1 MQNMA
6 EVAETGRKL
15 FDSVTASLA
24 ATHISDDVTIYT
36 RQVEQVDLDGV
47 SLQEVEELHARKPGV
62 IPKMWTPE
70 EDVIL
75 RSAVEKHGEK
85 NWREIAEEVPE
96 RNHLQCLQ
104 RWKKALKPGL
114 VKGHWSKEEDN
125 YLLHIMSDYET
136 GKWNWAKISLK
147 IPGRNAKQCRE
158 RWFLNLDP
166 SINRGPWTEEEDA
179 MLLHYHREFNGRWS
193 LIAKELVGRTENSV
207 KTRFHSLQ
215 RREVRSRG
223 WIPEEDDVF
232 VRGLRVY
239 GRNYVLCARLLPGRS
254 RGQLKKRF
262 PVLCQMRPG
271 LEEDIQKV
279 DERIAQGHKPTP
291 IHIMLKALQE
301 ERKQKKMREEAAI
314 KEQAQYYDDLRFV
327 EPKEAPVYFEPTP
340 AGSHDVVKPRMKKFQ
355 SSWMDEILE
364 DIADP
369 QPVMNQSLPRV
380 NSAAM
385 LAELLNTDGDGQDV
399 GVTNGIY
406 ESDTESLKSGS
417 SFNSDQRR
425 KGFTKKHSS
434 LMVLDKLL
442 NNMDDFGDVLSGDQ
456 AFLNPGYVDTGYNK
470 VGAKADGFD
479 KGQAHGRL
487 RRNSSGWSKLFDDD
501 YGQANDSQASLK
513 FEDKTTQPLAFERS
527 FSNGSWGT
535 GASFH
540 HQRSHDMPV
549 V

>member
-15 FDSVTASLA
+15 FDSVTATLA

-36 RQVEQVDLDGV
+36 RRVEQCELDG
-47 SLQEVEELHARKPGV
+47 SALQEMDELSARKPGV
-62 IPKMWTPE
+62 IPKMWTQE
-70 EDVIL
+70 EDIIL
-75 RSAVEKHGEK
+75 RSAVQKHGEK
-85 NWREIAEEVPE
+85 NWREIAEEVPD

-125 YLLHIMSDYET
+125 YLLLIMSDYEP

-166 SINRGPWTEEEDA
+166 SINRGPWTEQEDA
-179 MLLHYHREFNGRWS
+179 MLLHYHKEFNGRWS
-193 LIAKELVGRTENSV
+193 LIAKELKGRTENSV

-223 WIPEEDDVF
+223 WILEEDDVF

-271 LEEDIQKV
+271 LEEEIQRV
-279 DERIAQGHKPTP
+279 DDRIAQGHKPTP

-301 ERKQKKMREEAAI
+301 ERKQKKLREQAEM
-314 KEQAQYYDDLRFV
+314 EQAQYDNLAFI

-340 AGSHDVVKPRMKKFQ
+340 AHNVVKPRMKKFQ

-369 QPVMNQSLPRV
+369 QPLPNQSLPRA

-385 LAELLNTDGDGQDV
+385 LAELLNGDGDMQDI
-399 GVTNGIY
+399 GIAAGDY

-417 SFNSDQRR
+417 SFGMEPRK
-425 KGFTKKHSS
+425 KGFSKKHSS

-456 AFLNPGYVDTGYNK
+456 AFSSPGYGDTSYNK
-470 VGAKADGFD
+470 VGAKTEDLD
-479 KGQAHGRL
+479 KAQTHGRMG
-487 RRNSSGWSKLFDDD
+487 RRNSSGWSKLFEDD
-501 YGQANDSQASLK
+501 YGQVHDGQASLS
-513 FEDKTTQPLAFERS
+513 FDDKGTQPYALERS
-527 FSNGSWGT
+527 FSTGSWGG
-535 GASFH
+535 GANFNH
-540 HQRSHDMPV
+540 ARGHDMPV

>member
-1 MQNMA
+1 MRSMA

-24 ATHISDDVTIYT
+24 ATHISEDVTIYS
-36 RQVEQVDLDGV
+36 RKVE
-47 SLQEVEELHARKPGV
+47 EVEIIEPAFEEMDELMARKPGV

-75 RSAVEKHGEK
+75 RSAVEKYGEK
-85 NWREIAEEVPE
+85 NWREIAQEVPE

-114 VKGHWSKEEDN
+114 VKGHWSKEEDD
-125 YLLHIMSDYET
+125 YLLQIMKDYEP

-166 SINRGPWTEEEDA
+166 SINRGPWTEQEDA
-179 MLLHYHREFNGRWS
+179 MLLYYHKEYNGRWS
-193 LIAKELVGRTENSV
+193 LIAKELEGRTENSV

-223 WIPEEDDVF
+223 WILEEDDVF

-262 PVLCQMRPG
+262 PVLCQLRPG
-271 LEEDIQKV
+271 LEEEIMKV

-301 ERKQKKMREEAAI
+301 ERKQKKLREEAA
-314 KEQAQYYDDLRFV
+314 QRSQYEDMAFI
-327 EPKEAPVYFEPTP
+327 EPKEAPAYFEPTQ
-340 AGSHDVVKPRMKKFQ
+340 ADVVKPHRMKKFQ

-369 QPVMNQSLPRV
+369 GPVVEGQLPRV

-385 LAELLNTDGDGQDV
+385 LAELLNGEGEM
-399 GVTNGIY
+399 NGGGRNRTAY
-406 ESDTESLKSGS
+406 ESDTESLKSGHS
-417 SFNSDQRR
+417 VEGKK
-425 KGFTKKHSS
+425 KGLSKKHNS

-456 AFLNPGYVDTGYNK
+456 AFFNPNTLESAYDK
-470 VGAKADGFD
+470 LSAKAEDFD
-479 KGQAHGRL
+479 KNPPYEHMG
-487 RRNSSGWSKLFDDD
+487 RRNSSGWSKVLDDEFV
-501 YGQANDSQASLK
+501 NDSQGYQAYDEK
-513 FEDKTTQPLAFERS
+513 PGQPFIFERTFSTGSWNRGSSFHQPL
-527 FSNGSWGT
+527 
-535 GASFH
+535 
-540 HQRSHDMPV
+540 SHDMPV

>member
-1 MQNMA
+1 MA

-24 ATHISDDVTIYT
+24 ATHISEDATIYT
-36 RQVEQVDLDGV
+36 RKVEEGEILVPVL
-47 SLQEVEELHARKPGV
+47 ENVEELRARKPGV

-114 VKGHWSKEEDN
+114 VKGHWSKDEDN
-125 YLLHIMSDYET
+125 FLLEIMKDYEP

-166 SINRGPWTEEEDA
+166 SINRGPWTEQEDA
-179 MLLHYHREFNGRWS
+179 MLLHFHKEYNGRWS

-223 WIPEEDDVF
+223 WIPEEDDVL

-271 LEEDIQKV
+271 LEEEIQKV

-301 ERKQKKMREEAAI
+301 ERKQKKMQEEAAMQ
-314 KEQAQYYDDLRFV
+314 ERFAYDDMPFV
-327 EPKEAPVYFEPTP
+327 EPKESPVYLNQMNNR
-340 AGSHDVVKPRMKKFQ
+340 DVVKPHAIKKFP

-364 DIADP
+364 DITDP
-369 QPVMNQSLPRV
+369 APSQRQGDLPRV

-385 LAELLNTDGDGQDV
+385 LAELLNGEADMPEAGLSRGRFESETDSTKH
-399 GVTNGIY
+399 GVRLQG
-406 ESDTESLKSGS
+406 EPRK
-417 SFNSDQRR
+417 
-425 KGFTKKHSS
+425 KGFSKKHSS

-456 AFLNPGYVDTGYNK
+456 SFLNQNMAETDYIKVNPNDFETGSHK
-470 VGAKADGFD
+470 HLG
-479 KGQAHGRL
+479 
-487 RRNSSGWSKLFDDD
+487 RRNSSGLSKFLDEEYGEVNEATGYQPYDDR
-501 YGQANDSQASLK
+501 A
-513 FEDKTTQPLAFERS
+513 TQPLAFERT
-527 FSNGSWGT
+527 FSAGSWGS
-535 GASFH
+535 GAGFH
-540 HQRSHDMPV
+540 QPFTPDMPV